1 MKILFQLLKGIENF
15 QKPKEVRGNFSIH
28 LLSTHFRSP
37 ILPFY
42 IRLSVYL
49 SICLSACLLPVCV
62 GMYTTCGLR
71 MCTERNNLRLL
82 RTTLIY
88 IVHLTVAK

>member
-37 ILPFY
+37 DFALLYPPVC
-42 IRLSVYL
+42 LSVYL
-49 SICLSACLLPVCV
+49 SVCVSFACL
-62 GMYTTCGLR
+62 R
-71 MCTERNNLRLL
+71 WH
-82 RTTLIY
+82 
-88 IVHLTVAK
+88 VHNMRASNVH